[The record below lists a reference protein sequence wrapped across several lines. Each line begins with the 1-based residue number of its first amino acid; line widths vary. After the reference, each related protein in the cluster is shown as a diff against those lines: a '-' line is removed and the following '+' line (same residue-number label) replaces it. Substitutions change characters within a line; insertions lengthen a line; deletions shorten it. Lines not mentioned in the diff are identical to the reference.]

1 MEGDRK
7 FQPDC
12 SAHLYS
18 RNTGAEMPTVEQ
30 VEELLRSAL
39 EAEDVSVTDI
49 SGE

>member
-1 MEGDRK
+1 MEGDWK

-18 RNTGAEMPTVEQ
+18 RYTGAEMPTVEQ